1 MSNEENSV
9 MTTESVIEE
18 SVATANNNKGYN
30 TIDYVIATIA
40 KAIKDL
46 VRTSDAK
53 DAEQKVQDIVAT
65 IFTLNSLDEYAIGV
79 RVKGDLYRYSDYECP
94 AGLRG
99 LIVPAKVVVVD
110 NSTARNFIDSKSFK
124 TERFNCMTPAE
135 FKLAVKKVCS
145 YLRINPELQAI
156 SRPSV
161 GLLSEATKYA
171 VNGRKVGDAKQ
182 ASINFLTIR
191 CDDEAKVNISEWC
204 QTIVV
209 SLFQ

>member
-9 MTTESVIEE
+9 VTTEKVTEE
-18 SVATANNNKGYN
+18 SVAAANNNKGYN
-30 TIDYVIATIA
+30 TIDFVIATTA
-40 KAIKDL
+40 KAVKDL

-53 DAEQKVQDIVAT
+53 DAELKVQDILAT
-65 IFTLNSLDEYAIGV
+65 IFMLNSLDEYAIGA
-79 RVKGDLYRYSDYECP
+79 RIKGDLYRYSDYECP

-110 NSTARNFIDSKSFK
+110 NSTARNFLDSRSFK
-124 TERFNCMTPAE
+124 SESFDFLTPAE

-145 YLRINPELQAI
+145 YLRINPEFQAI

-182 ASINFLTIR
+182 TCINFLTIK

-204 QTIVV
+204 QTIVTT
-209 SLFQ
+209 LFQ